1 MDIAENPRNWKLLE
15 ARPIQQG
22 RGRIV
27 SIANQK
33 GGVAKTTTSVN
44 LAAGLALR
52 GHQIL
57 VVDIDPQAN
66 ATTGL
71 GLDHRSLPLST
82 YDLMLGEASLEEVV
96 RPTAIKGLDCAP
108 SSVDLSGAE
117 VELVGTM
124 ERERKLSDALA
135 GAGARY
141 DLIFLDCPPSLGL
154 LTVNAMAAAQDLIVP
169 VQCEYYALE
178 GLGQLLGNAERV
190 RRALNPELRIAG
202 FLMTMFDA
210 RTKLSSQVAD
220 EVRRHFGDLVF
231 GTVIPRSVRISE
243 APSFGEP
250 VLTLDPSSRGAISY
264 RLLAAEVEARY
275 ALAVKPPPPPPEMPK
290 AAPAA
295 SVSSQAAPAQAAP
308 AQTAPAYAAPHA
320 QPAGHVPAQTA
331 TQPETSSA
339 LSSENEVHREID
351 VRDRDEAKTA
361 LIVERGAPGPS
372 GHGYGVKAAA
382 PPGVTD
388 NWPPGA
394 PWGEDEEGDR

>member
-1 MDIAENPRNWKLLE
+1 MENLENPKNWKLLE
-15 ARPIQQG
+15 SRPIQAG

-52 GHQIL
+52 GHRIL

-71 GLDHRSLPLST
+71 GLDHRALPLST
-82 YDLMLGEASLEEVV
+82 YDLLLGEAQLEEVV
-96 RPTAIKGLDCAP
+96 QHTPIKGLDCAP

-124 ERERKLSDALA
+124 ERERKLSDALQ

-275 ALAVKPPPPPPEMPK
+275 ALAVKPPPPPPAPRPTASARPDVVRTAETK
-290 AAPAA
+290 DAAPLHD
-295 SVSSQAAPAQAAP
+295 VDAQDQRP
-308 AQTAPAYAAPHA
+308 
-320 QPAGHVPAQTA
+320 
-331 TQPETSSA
+331 S
-339 LSSENEVHREID
+339 EID
-351 VRDRDEAKTA
+351 VRDESPAT
-361 LIVERGAPGPS
+361 VTVPSSPEVVRGIPGPS

-388 NWPPGA
+388 AWPPGA
-394 PWGEDEEGDR
+394 PWTEDEEGKS

>member
-1 MDIAENPRNWKLLE
+1 MDIPENPRNWKLLE
-15 ARPIQQG
+15 ARPIERG

-52 GHQIL
+52 GHRIL

-141 DLIFLDCPPSLGL
+141 DLVFLDCPPSLGL

-231 GTVIPRSVRISE
+231 GTVIARSVRISE

-275 ALAVKPPPPPPEMPK
+275 ALAVKPPPPPPGRPQ
-290 AAPAA
+290 AAQSPT
-295 SVSSQAAPAQAAP
+295 VSSQ
-308 AQTAPAYAAPHA
+308 TAVLPRPQEHVSV
-320 QPAGHVPAQTA
+320 QPATSPATG
-331 TQPETSSA
+331 
-339 LSSENEVHREID
+339 SENEVHREID
-351 VRDRDEAKTA
+351 VRDQDEGKGR
-361 LIVERGAPGPS
+361 LVVERGAPGPS

-382 PPGVTD
+382 PSGVTD

>member
-1 MDIAENPRNWKLLE
+1 MDIPGNPKNWKLLE
-15 ARPIQQG
+15 SRPIQEG
-22 RGRIV
+22 RGRVV

-52 GHQIL
+52 GHRIL

-82 YDLMLGEASLEEVV
+82 YDLLLGEVSLEEVV
-96 RPTAIKGLDCAP
+96 RPTLIKGLDCAP

-190 RRALNPELRIAG
+190 RRALNPDLRIAG

-220 EVRRHFGDLVF
+220 EVRNHFGDLVF

-275 ALAVKPPPPPPEMPK
+275 ALAVKQPPPPPPGRVTQQVSPARPVARVATPAPSSIAHPVVEPARGTEVVDVREDSERALDASAISS
-290 AAPAA
+290 AAPAPGPKP
-295 SVSSQAAPAQAAP
+295 V
-308 AQTAPAYAAPHA
+308 
-320 QPAGHVPAQTA
+320 V
-331 TQPETSSA
+331 
-339 LSSENEVHREID
+339 
-351 VRDRDEAKTA
+351 VRGT
-361 LIVERGAPGPS
+361 PGPS
-372 GHGYGVKAAA
+372 SHGYGVRSAE
-382 PPGVTD
+382 PPGLTEV
-388 NWPPGA
+388 WPPGA
-394 PWGEDEEGDR
+394 PWSDGSENSDTEGRS